1 MKNKSPAFQFYPK
14 DWLADPD
21 VMCMTMAERG
31 VYITLLCYLWESEGK
46 MELDQIKKLLK
57 GHKRALLSL
66 ENVLVKFQ
74 IRSNMVTHKRLTK
87 ERKKQQEYSDN
98 RREAGKKGAKKRWH
112 SHSLAMNLPLAK
124 NGIASSSAIATAER
138 GVDPQVF
145 DLYKRFHNNQQTASP
160 TVNERI
166 HLTNAL
172 KIRTPDEWQPFID
185 NYTESVKNGG
195 RRKSIKW
202 FFGEDYIKFEKAAK
216 EIEEYRTAGNGE
228 LMAYCTKCDNLLFF
242 QNMAHLR
249 SSSSCC
255 GVDLKATNK

>member
-31 VYITLLCYLWESEGK
+31 VYITLLCYLWESEGE

-66 ENVLVKFQ
+66 DNVLVKFQ

-87 ERKKQQEYSDN
+87 ERIKQQEYSVN
-98 RREAGKKGAKKRWH
+98 RREAGKKGAEKRWH

-124 NGIASSSAIATAER
+124 NGFSSSSSIATATAEG
-138 GVDPQVF
+138 GVDPQLF
-145 DLYKRFHNNQQTASP
+145 DLYKRFHNDQHTASP
-160 TVNERI
+160 TINERI

-172 KIRTPDEWQPFID
+172 KVRSADEWQPFID
-185 NYTESVKNGG
+185 NYIEYVKNGG
-195 RRKSIKW
+195 RQKSIKW
-202 FFGEDYIKFEKAAK
+202 FFGEDYAQFDKAQESPAK
-216 EIEEYRTAGNGE
+216 RIAREMGLE
-228 LMAYCTKCDNLLFF
+228 
-242 QNMAHLR
+242 
-249 SSSSCC
+249 
-255 GVDLKATNK
+255 